1 MMGLPEVGS
10 LADLGT
16 LIVVLYVYRA
26 DLRPRLSKMSAGVVA
41 LARGRPHVDDES
53 LQSDLDIEDRHVA
66 DYQRPITDGERGGS
80 HE

>member
-1 MMGLPEVGS
+1 MIPLPEIGS

-26 DLRPRLSKMSAGVVA
+26 DLRPRLATMSAGIVA
-41 LARGRPHVDDES
+41 LARGRPHVDDDG
-53 LQSDLDIEDRHVA
+53 LQSDLDIPDRHVA
-66 DYQRPITDGERGGS
+66 DYQRPIADGPEGGS